1 MENQIINVILP
12 WMREVGLPGVILV
25 IWYFDHRRITDLEN
39 FVDAFKR
46 LTGEAGEREK
56 CMLEVIQMN
65 VACLSRLEQ
74 KISDNT
80 FCPIVRREGGK

>member
-1 MENQIINVILP
+1 MDPALLNSILP
-12 WMREVGLPGVILV
+12 WIREIGLPGMILV
-25 IWYFDHRRITDLEN
+25 IWYFDHRRISDLEN
-39 FVDAFKR
+39 FVGAFKR
-46 LTGEAGEREK
+46 LTLEAGEREK